1 MRIGHTAGA
10 TRGKSAPLVD
20 AKCHSSVSGLVGGL
34 ICPQGLKGAGPE
46 SSSGHPTR
54 ALQRHPDCSILCVD
68 LPKLFKQAY
77 SSWKNHQPSKMGAS
91 LAYYTVLSLAP
102 LIIIAIGVAGL
113 VFGSE
118 AASHG
123 LLVQVQSLA
132 GPEGAKMIQTVLA
145 SAQKPSNGILG
156 TAIGIVMLLFG
167 ASGVFSE
174 LRDSLNKIWDLTTTT
189 GSGLWAQIRERF
201 LTFGMVLV
209 IGFLLLVSLIL
220 SAALAAL
227 GGLVGAALPSVLLE
241 ATNTLVSIVVVT
253 FLFAAIYR
261 FLPAERLP
269 WSDLWIGS
277 SGTAILFVAGKFLL
291 GLYLGRATVGS
302 AYGPAGPLIV
312 LLVWIYYTAQLFFF
326 GAAFTRAYSQAHGS
340 MRKSAS
346 HLRTASAG
354 QGDPK
359 PPFQDL
365 AYSRVQA
372 VEYLSVS
379 TSGSALARSDGGQNA
394 QSTIYSVALSV
405 LILGF
410 SWWRARPIRLK
421 R

>member
-1 MRIGHTAGA
+1 
-10 TRGKSAPLVD
+10 
-20 AKCHSSVSGLVGGL
+20 
-34 ICPQGLKGAGPE
+34 
-46 SSSGHPTR
+46 
-54 ALQRHPDCSILCVD
+54 
-68 LPKLFKQAY
+68 
-77 SSWKNHQPSKMGAS
+77 MGAS

-102 LIIIAIGVAGL
+102 LIIIAIGLAGL
-113 VFGSE
+113 FFGSE

-156 TAIGIVMLLFG
+156 AAIGIVMLLFG

-174 LRDSLNKIWDLTTTT
+174 LRDSLNRMWDMTTTA

-227 GGLVGAALPSVLLE
+227 GNLFGTALPTVLLE
-241 ATNTLVSIVVVT
+241 TANTLVSIVVVT

-269 WSDLWIGS
+269 WNDLWIGS

-291 GLYLGRATVGS
+291 GLYLGRASVGS

-326 GAAFTRAYSQAHGS
+326 GAAFTRSYSQIHGS

-346 HLRTASAG
+346 ALHTASQG

-359 PPFQDL
+359 PPFPDL
-365 AYSRVQA
+365 AYLRGHSA
-372 VEYLSVS
+372 EYLNVS
-379 TSGSALARSDGGQNA
+379 TSPSALARPDARQNA
-394 QSTIYSVALSV
+394 QSIIYRVALSV
-405 LILGF
+405 LVLGF